1 MRIIFMGT
9 PDFAVPSLQA
19 LIDAGHD
26 ITLVV
31 TQPDKPKGRGNK
43 MAMPPIKELALAHNI
58 PVYQPEKVKNDAFVE
73 TLNSYKADL
82 MITVAY
88 GKILSEAALQATPL
102 GCINV
107 HASLLPKYRGSAPLW
122 WVIINGEEKTGITT
136 MYTDVGMDTGD
147 IIDVAEFP
155 IPEDMTVGELSDAM
169 AVLGAKTLL
178 VTLQKLQEGTLQ
190 RTPQDDALATHAPM
204 IEKQLGQIN
213 WSSMTREI
221 HNLVRGTN
229 PWPVAYTFYEG
240 QRMRVFRT
248 NPKTEMMWQKAEKE
262 KPGTILKVSDT
273 GILVA
278 TGDGQIL
285 IEEVQVD
292 SGKRMSVKDYIRG
305 HHICEG
311 ALLGSE

>member
-1 MRIIFMGT
+1 MGT
-9 PDFAVPSLQA
+9 PDFAVPSLCA
-19 LIDAGHD
+19 LINAGHE
-26 ITLVV
+26 ICLVV

-43 MAMPPIKELALAHNI
+43 LAMPPVKEEALAYDI
-58 PVYQPEKVKNDAFVE
+58 PVYQPEKVKNDAFVD
-73 TLNSYKADL
+73 TLKSYKADI

-88 GKILSEAALQATPL
+88 GKILSEAALKATPL

-147 IIDVAEFP
+147 MLDVAEFS
-155 IPEDMTVGELSDAM
+155 IPQNMTVGQLSDEM

-178 VTLQKLQEGTLQ
+178 LTLQKLEKGTLQ
-190 RTPQDDALATHAPM
+190 RTPQVEAEATYAPM
-204 IEKQLGQIN
+204 IEKQLGEIKWTAMSQ
-213 WSSMTREI
+213 EI

-240 QRMRVFRT
+240 QRMRVFS
-248 NPKTEMMWQKAEKE
+248 TECKMSDNKE
-262 KPGTILKVSDT
+262 APGTVVQVDDT

-278 TGDGQIL
+278 TGDGLLLVKEI
-285 IEEVQVD
+285 QVD
-292 SGKRMSVKDYIRG
+292 SGKRMAVKDYIRG
-305 HHICEG
+305 HQINEG
-311 ALLGSE
+311 TILGM